1 MRIEEDISCIRKK
14 LEGLINNKYKME
26 KTVYF
31 RAFEPDDAILIHQWK
46 NSDEINAMTV
56 GLNKKT
62 TMEDDQ
68 RWVNSVKDHH
78 PYYAY
83 WAICS
88 RETDKL
94 IGYASLV
101 NIHYINSSA
110 ETGAIMIA
118 DPDYNDGIAWIE
130 SVLFMLEYAFERLGL
145 NRVYGESL
153 MGHKMS
159 NRMGPLVFMQ
169 TEGILRQAVF
179 KNGKF
184 YDLHYSG
191 ILKDEYFAHKEAGD
205 YEIMKLIRRLR
216 KMRHE

>member
-1 MRIEEDISCIRKK
+1 MD
-14 LEGLINNKYKME
+14 

-31 RAFEPDDAILIHQWK
+31 RTFEEEDAELIYKWMNDDELK
-46 NSDEINAMTV
+46 KMSV
-56 GLNKKT
+56 GLNRK
-62 TMEDDQ
+62 MCHSEALE
-68 RWVNSVKDHH
+68 WVKNRMHH
-78 PYYAY
+78 HEYYVY
-83 WAICS
+83 WAICAKD
-88 RETDKL
+88 TGKM

-118 DPDYNDGIAWIE
+118 DPDYNDGLAWIE

-159 NRMGPLVFMQ
+159 NRMGPLMFMQ

>member
-1 MRIEEDISCIRKK
+1 
-14 LEGLINNKYKME
+14 ME

-31 RAFEPDDAILIHQWK
+31 RAFEEEDAELIYKWMNDDELK
-46 NSDEINAMTV
+46 KMSVGVNRRMCRDEA
-56 GLNKKT
+56 L
-62 TMEDDQ
+62 E
-68 RWVNSVKDHH
+68 WVKAKMFDNRNQVF
-78 PYYAY
+78 

-88 RETDKL
+88 KENDKM

-101 NIHYINSSA
+101 NIHYINRSA

-130 SVLFMLEYAFERLGL
+130 SILFLLEYAFERLGL
-145 NRVYGESL
+145 NRIYGESL

-159 NRMGPLVFMQ
+159 NRVGPLMFMQ
-169 TEGILRQAVF
+169 VEGILRQAAF
-179 KNGKF
+179 KNGQF
-184 YDLHYSG
+184 YDLQYVG

-205 YEIMKLIRRLR
+205 YELPKLIRRLR

>member
-1 MRIEEDISCIRKK
+1 
-14 LEGLINNKYKME
+14 ME

-31 RAFEPDDAILIHQWK
+31 RALEPEDVTLIHQWK
-46 NSDEINAMTV
+46 NSDELNEMTV

-62 TMEDDQ
+62 TIEDDLQ
-68 RWVNSVKDHH
+68 WINSIKDHH

-88 RETDKL
+88 RENDKL

-118 DPDYNDGIAWIE
+118 DSDYNDGIAWLE
-130 SVLFMLEYAFERLGL
+130 SVLFLFEYAFECLGL
-145 NRVYGESL
+145 NRVYGKSL

-159 NRMGPLVFMQ
+159 NKIGPLFFMQ
-169 TEGILRQAVF
+169 VEGILRQAAF
-179 KNGKF
+179 KNGKS
-184 YDLHYSG
+184 YDLQYVG
-191 ILKDEYFAHKEAGD
+191 ILKDEYFAHKKAGD
-205 YEIMKLIRRLR
+205 YELFKLIRRLR
-216 KMRHE
+216 IMRKK

>member
-1 MRIEEDISCIRKK
+1 
-14 LEGLINNKYKME
+14 ME
-26 KTVYF
+26 KTVFF
-31 RAFEPDDAILIHQWK
+31 RAFEEEDAELIYQWMNDDELKKMSVGVNRRMCHDEAI
-46 NSDEINAMTV
+46 E
-56 GLNKKT
+56 
-62 TMEDDQ
+62 
-68 RWVNSVKDHH
+68 WVNARKRDARDHV
-78 PYYAY
+78 Y
-83 WAICS
+83 WAICAMD
-88 RETDKL
+88 TGKM

-101 NIHYINSSA
+101 GIHYINRSA
-110 ETGAIMIA
+110 ETGAIVIA
-118 DPDYNDGIAWIE
+118 DSDYNDGLAWIE
-130 SVLFMLEYAFERLGL
+130 SILFMLEYAFERLGL
-145 NRVYGESL
+145 NRVYGSSL

-159 NRMGPLVFMQ
+159 NRMGPLMFMQ